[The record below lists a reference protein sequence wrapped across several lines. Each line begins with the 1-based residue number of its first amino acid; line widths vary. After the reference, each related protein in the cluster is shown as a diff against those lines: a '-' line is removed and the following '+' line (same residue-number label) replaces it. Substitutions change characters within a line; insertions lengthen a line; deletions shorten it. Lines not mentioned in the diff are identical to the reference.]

1 MILRQ
6 YFFSNES
13 AYWSSIS
20 TPEKPIL
27 KHSTEE
33 ILKRSTTSSDDLLAR
48 FPHLPEVQTKTP
60 LTAPVPPFGAA
71 PLFSPALM
79 QSLALRQQLGQTM
92 YGQASA
98 AWNTLALYQSMLA
111 RQRSPL
117 QHTWGAQYHANI
129 SPVTATTP
137 LNRTVITSSSTDSG
151 SDHETDL
158 AAR

>member
-1 MILRQ
+1 M
-6 YFFSNES
+6 FSNES

-33 ILKRSTTSSDDLLAR
+33 ILKRSTTSSSSDDLLAR
-48 FPHLPEVQTKTP
+48 FPHLPEVQKTP
-60 LTAPVPPFGAA
+60 LATPVPPFGA
-71 PLFSPALM
+71 PLLSPALM
-79 QSLALRQQLGQTM
+79 QSIALRQQLGQTM

-117 QHTWGAQYHANI
+117 QPWGAQYHS
-129 SPVTATTP
+129 SPVTTP
-137 LNRTVITSSSTDSG
+137 LNRTVMTSSSTDSG
-151 SDHETDL
+151 SDQETD
-158 AAR
+158 R